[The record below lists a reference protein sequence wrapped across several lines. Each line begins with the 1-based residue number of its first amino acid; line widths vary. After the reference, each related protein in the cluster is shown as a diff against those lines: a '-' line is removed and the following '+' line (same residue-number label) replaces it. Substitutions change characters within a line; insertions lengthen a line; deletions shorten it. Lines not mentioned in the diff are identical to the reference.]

1 MFDSQGI
8 DTLFLIDSGE
18 LMPQSYTLDKAI
30 FHSLSTRGTQINF
43 SDSIDLVAVTGGGG
57 ENTWNV
63 KQIPESLVVEFI
75 GGSGMETLNGPNQD
89 ALWQIINQEGRH
101 AVVAPA
107 TPDKGVAFSRIENLQ
122 AGIQNDVFLFEPGAL
137 PIDGSVDGGAGV
149 NTLDYSAFTSSVYV
163 NLLSQQTDLIDG
175 SVTSFG
181 SVIGGSGNDILVG
194 KGSNILQGQGGRDVL
209 IGGALASQLFGGDD
223 EDILVAGTTDY
234 DRDRQQLEAIRDF
247 WSRTDLEYL
256 ARSLALQN
264 GAGVP
269 VLNADSVRAN
279 QTSDELDGQ
288 SALDL
293 FFAKLGSDRFQL
305 DLDEILVRLQ

>member
-1 MFDSQGI
+1 MRIASAAEED
-8 DTLFLIDSGE
+8 
-18 LMPQSYTLDKAI
+18 
-30 FHSLSTRGTQINF
+30 F
-43 SDSIDLVAVTGGGG
+43 SPPRSVFVY
-57 ENTWNV
+57 
-63 KQIPESLVVEFI
+63 IP
-75 GGSGMETLNGPNQD
+75 N
-89 ALWQIINQEGRH
+89 
-101 AVVAPA
+101 
-107 TPDKGVAFSRIENLQ
+107 
-122 AGIQNDVFLFEPGAL
+122 
-137 PIDGSVDGGAGV
+137 GV

-234 DRDRQQLEAIRDF
+234 DRDRQQLEAIRDC